1 MAKPIVDDLILLE
14 EGMHGDVR
22 CIAFLKDVHT
32 GSFSSDVFVD
42 SDTLCLLTV
51 TQQSPQVTHQTD

>member
-14 EGMHGDVR
+14 EGIHGDVR

-32 GSFSSDVFVD
+32 GSFSSNVFVD
-42 SDTLCLLTV
+42 SD
-51 TQQSPQVTHQTD
+51 TQQSPQVTHQTDRWKQPP

>member
-42 SDTLCLLTV
+42 SDTTI
-51 TQQSPQVTHQTD
+51 TTGNTSD